1 MKDLRG
7 KDIYLR
13 KKANLTRVRA
23 SCMLLVQC
31 SCVKQTKNRNKK
43 KHECFLINLNFK
55 KIYIYI
61 YLWNNYKIFVQWLA
75 NVYAES
81 LVWDDVLYKPIPNY

>member
-55 KIYIYI
+55 KKYIYI
-61 YLWNNYKIFVQWLA
+61 YTYEIITKYLCNDLLMSMQNL
-75 NVYAES
+75 
-81 LVWDDVLYKPIPNY
+81 

>member
-55 KIYIYI
+55 NIYIYI
-61 YLWNNYKIFVQWLA
+61 YTYEIITKYLCNDLLMSMQNL
-75 NVYAES
+75 
-81 LVWDDVLYKPIPNY
+81 

>member
-43 KHECFLINLNFK
+43 KHECFLINLNLK
-55 KIYIYI
+55 KNIYIYTYEI
-61 YLWNNYKIFVQWLA
+61 ITKYLCNDLLMSMQNL
-75 NVYAES
+75 
-81 LVWDDVLYKPIPNY
+81 